1 MNKITTKAIAL
12 FTALLI
18 LMTALPMSATA
29 ATADGEPVSASGKT
43 GDVNWSLSGTELTIS
58 GYGRMADYV
67 YDYSSKTPW
76 GYDIT
81 SVNILPGVENIGK
94 YAFKFCSKLTSVT
107 IGNNVESIGESAF
120 FLCTAITD
128 ISLPDSVAYIGDG
141 AFANCTH
148 METIR
153 MPAHSDYLGYDVFNS
168 CSALKSVDIPEGI
181 TWVNGKSFFWCR
193 NLKHITVP
201 STLTGVSSEAF
212 LSCYGLKELELPDS
226 VTFIGTRAFGYCE
239 DLESVN
245 IPSAISSIP
254 AEAFIG
260 CESLTDLEISGTI
273 TSIGDDAFFGCTSLS
288 DIGYTDFND
297 AVRHADIGVGAFYNT
312 AWFSAQPV
320 GIYYIGDAV
329 YGTNAVEP
337 VSLTIRDGATGIMEG
352 AFHNCPALTGIT
364 VPDSIT
370 EIPANTFNNC
380 DGLLSITLPESITK
394 IGDYAFAGSSAL
406 ETAIVSGDI
415 GKHAFESCAALKEVA
430 MIKNTTTVGNS
441 AFNECRALEKVR
453 LADSVTTICTHAFYY
468 CYGIKRLVLPKS
480 IETLED
486 DAFYYC
492 SFESVWVSSPDTVIK
507 YYYEPRGN
515 TRLEYPFRY
524 AGDFTVY
531 APSNSQAQTYATTMR
546 HPFVSTDS
554 PGACSVDDGVLTI
567 SGNGTMPNYSESAPA
582 PWTIFDGCFPGET
595 GYITSVEIQDGVSGI
610 GSYAFAGLTDLTS
623 VTMPE
628 TLTTINAS
636 AFENCTS
643 LSTLPDM
650 SHVTYLGKNALSN
663 TAWLNAQEDGVVYA
677 NDILVTCKGDSP
689 ALYAVQSDTRVVA
702 AGAFSGSQTLE
713 QIGISEGVKYI
724 NDDAFNN
731 CPNLIAAGFGHDH
744 VFGAGAFLNCPQLV
758 FYGPKKSTAYTY
770 AIDHNILYG
779 VMIDE
784 SGDCEWFL
792 HNGNLTV
799 SGEGAMADYASSAQ
813 SPFAA
818 GITSIVLEEG
828 VTSVGNY
835 SFADLPNLTSVTLPS
850 TLTRI
855 GGHAFENAAAL
866 TSVTIPASVTEIGED
881 AFAGCENLT
890 IYGYDGTVAQ
900 SYANSHNIPFVALKL
915 SGDVNG
921 DNKVNIRD
929 VTFIQ
934 RFVGEFIQFTD
945 EQLALADVD
954 GNGVV
959 DINDATLLQMFLAEY
974 DVVLV

>member
-1 MNKITTKAIAL
+1 MNKITAKAIAL

-43 GDVNWSLSGTELTIS
+43 GDVSWSLNGTELTIS

-141 AFANCTH
+141 AFGNCTH

-153 MPAHSDYLGYDVFNS
+153 MPAHLDHLGYSVFNT
-168 CSALKSVDIPEGI
+168 CSALKSLDIPEGV
-181 TWVNGKSFFWCR
+181 TTVPGRTFFWCR
-193 NLKHITVP
+193 SLEHVTVP
-201 STLTGVSSEAF
+201 GTVTSLSDEAF
-212 LSCYGLKELELPDS
+212 ATCYGLKELELPES
-226 VTFIGTRAFGYCE
+226 ITYIGTEAFSYCY

-245 IPSAISSIP
+245 IPSGVTTIP
-254 AEAFIG
+254 DKAFLN
-260 CESLTDLEISGTI
+260 CTSLTTLEIPDQVM
-273 TSIGDDAFFGCTSLS
+273 SIGEAAFSGCTSLS
-288 DIGYTDFND
+288 NIGCTDFAD
-297 AVRHADIGVGAFYNT
+297 AVQHAEIGVRAFYNT

-320 GIYYIGDAV
+320 GVYYIGDVV

-337 VSLTIRDGATGIMEG
+337 TALAIRDGATSIMDG
-352 AFHNCPALTGIT
+352 AFRDCPGVGEIT
-364 VPDSIT
+364 IPDTIT
-370 EIPANTFNNC
+370 AIPAYAFNNC

-453 LADSVTTICTHAFYY
+453 LADSVTTICTHAFYN

-480 IETLED
+480 IEALEY

-492 SFESVWVSSPDTVIK
+492 SLESIWVSSPDTVIK

-623 VTMPE
+623 VTLPE

-650 SHVTYLGKNALSN
+650 SQVTYLGKNALSN

-677 NDILVTCKGDSP
+677 DDILVTCKGDSP
-689 ALYAVQSDTRVVA
+689 ALYTVQGDTRVVA

-713 QIGISEGVKYI
+713 QIGISEGVMYI

-779 VMIDE
+779 ITVE
-784 SGDCEWFL
+784 ETGDCEWVVHAGRL
-792 HNGNLTV
+792 VV
-799 SGEGAMADYASSAQ
+799 SGEGAMADYTSAADT
-813 SPFAA
+813 PYAA
-818 GITSIVLEEG
+818 GITDIVLEEG

-835 SFADLPNLTSVTLPS
+835 SFADMPDLTSVDLPS

-890 IYGYDGTVAQ
+890 IYGYNGTVAQ

-954 GNGVV
+954 GNRVV